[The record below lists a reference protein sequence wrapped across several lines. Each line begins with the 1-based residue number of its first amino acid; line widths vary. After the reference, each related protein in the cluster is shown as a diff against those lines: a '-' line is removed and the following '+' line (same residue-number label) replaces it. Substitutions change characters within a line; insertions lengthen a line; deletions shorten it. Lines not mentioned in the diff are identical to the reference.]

1 MENKIIKKDQDLI
14 RNARYTLSDVAI
26 KTLSILIA
34 QIRVEDKDF
43 KEYIININE
52 FKDLTGTT
60 SKNISDYI
68 ERMTTEL
75 LSKPFKIDEYNKLNW
90 VTVAKYKK
98 GENQVKFEIHRDLK
112 PYLIGMKNNFLQ
124 YDITNILKLKSTYII
139 RMYEICKD
147 RLNENKRY
155 NNKKTKFNIEIKKIR
170 EIFEIPKSY
179 KNNDIKRHILDK
191 AVIQFADKTDIKISY
206 TEVKQGRKVV
216 SLDIVVQENSRGS
229 SDFLSS
235 ERDFISYVR
244 NSFIN
249 KTLLKYKDSA
259 GKEIELAVCPEG
271 KLYNKKEPS
280 KAIDPKNSKMLW
292 STLYQYALK
301 GKLEVFE

>member
-249 KTLLKYKDSA
+249 KTLLKYKDSV

-271 KLYNKKEPS
+271 RLYNKKEPS